1 MRVALYARV
10 STQRQAQ
17 AQTVEQQLERLKKYA
32 DEQGWTIPI
41 ENVFRDDGYSGASL
55 KRPGLD
61 RLRDRAADRTLDRVL
76 LIAPDRLARNY
87 VHQVLLLEELEK
99 NGCQVQFLDRPMSQD
114 PHDQLLLQIR
124 GAVAEYERTLI
135 TERMRR
141 GRQRKLQAGLLLP
154 WTRAPYGY
162 RVDPERPRDPAG
174 VRIEE
179 SEAAIVREMFA
190 WYAEKAHSLC
200 SLARL
205 LEELGIRT
213 STGLAR
219 WNLAS
224 IRDLLTNPV
233 YTGLVYGN
241 RWRRRGSLERR
252 SATAPSKYSSFS
264 RVAVPPAEWILV
276 AQIPALVSAEQFQ
289 QVQARLVTNRRFAQR
304 NNKAHPY
311 LLRNLVSC
319 GVCGLS
325 CLAKT
330 TMQGYRYYF
339 CTGKMK
345 ALFSH
350 REQKC
355 FSRLIPSERLDQLV
369 WDDLSVLLT
378 EPEQVTQALER
389 AHGGAWLPQE
399 LQARQESLRRGQASL
414 AQQLDRL
421 TEAYLAGVV
430 LLEEYRR
437 RRSDL
442 ERRCQ
447 ALEEQQKQLMAQVDR
462 REELAGLGRSI
473 EDFCQR
479 VRQGLEQAS
488 FEQKRKLVELLID
501 RVIVTDGEVEIRYV
515 MPTSKSS
522 EHIRFCHLYM
532 DYRTGSPDREKACVA
547 GQRVQI
553 VS

>member
-76 LIAPDRLARNY
+76 LTAPDRLARNY

-99 NGCQVQFLDRPMSQD
+99 NGCPVQFLDRPMSQD

-162 RVDPERPRDPAG
+162 RVDPEHPRDPAG

-190 WYAEKAHSLC
+190 WYAEEAHSLC

-389 AHGGAWLPQE
+389 AHSGTWLPQE

-447 ALEEQQKQLMAQVDR
+447 ILEEQQKQLTAQVDR
-462 REELAGLGRSI
+462 REELAGLSRSI

-479 VRQGLEQAS
+479 IRQGLEQAS

-522 EHIRFCHLYM
+522 EYIRFCHLYM
-532 DYRTGSPDREKACVA
+532 DYRRRS
-547 GQRVQI
+547 
-553 VS
+553 